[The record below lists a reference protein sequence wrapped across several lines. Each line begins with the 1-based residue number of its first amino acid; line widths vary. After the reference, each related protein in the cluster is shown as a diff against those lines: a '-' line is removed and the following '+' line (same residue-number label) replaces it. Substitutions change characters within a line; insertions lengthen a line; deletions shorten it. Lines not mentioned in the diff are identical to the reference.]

1 MVGYHFKDFFEGELF
16 EEHLRQVL
24 DGQAPGF
31 SDVAYEINGFA
42 LLASILPIRDG
53 EEIAGIIVK
62 FRNIEDIRTTIME
75 RNTAIAAAERKYR
88 ESSERSLPEEEGS
101 LQTYG
106 SSAAMRAVRRRPI
119 SSVRW
124 IVIFSSSAR
133 RAQGGRS
140 WPRAFSKCSP
150 GAALFF
156 KRIALPWRR
165 VCWRSSCSAEKAAYP
180 VPSWRPTAVRCC
192 WTKWAAC
199 L

>member
-1 MVGYHFKDFFEGELF
+1 MKFWEEKGYSARKEGLGSLLRGSTYIAKGPDQEICVVGYHFKDFFEGELF

-42 LLASILPIRDG
+42 LLASILPIQDG
-53 EEIAGIIVK
+53 EKIAGIIVK

-106 SSAAMRAVRRRPI
+106 SSAAMRA
-119 SSVRW
+119 
-124 IVIFSSSAR
+124 
-133 RAQGGRS
+133 GETG
-140 WPRAFSKCSP
+140 
-150 GAALFF
+150 
-156 KRIALPWRR
+156 
-165 VCWRSSCSAEKAAYP
+165 
-180 VPSWRPTAVRCC
+180 
-192 WTKWAAC
+192 
-199 L
+199 